1 MLSLNSMGGIMA
13 IRVGI
18 NGFGRIGRLVF
29 RIGRKNPDF
38 DFVAVNDITDAERLA
53 YLLKYDSTHGVFEE
67 NIKIDG
73 DDLVVT
79 GDRFKVLSFKDPKD
93 IPWKEL
99 GVDIVVES
107 VGIFRSRE
115 KAALHLAAGAKKVI
129 LTAPGK
135 GEPPDFT
142 CVLGINEKDYDAAN
156 HHVISNA
163 SCTTNCFAPMVKI
176 LNDNFGL
183 EKGFMTTVHAYT
195 NDQRLIDTPHK
206 AMRRGRAAAHSIIP
220 TTTGAAK
227 ATALVIPELAGKIDA
242 ISMRVPVIDGSI
254 TDFVCKVEKNTTVA
268 EINKA
273 FKDASEGVFKGLI
286 EYSEAPLVSVDI
298 IGNPHSLIFDSLET
312 KMIDGDFIKVIGWYD
327 NEWGY
332 ATRVVDLIKYI
343 GEKL

>member
-1 MLSLNSMGGIMA
+1 MA
-13 IRVGI
+13 LKIAI

-29 RIGRKNPDF
+29 RIGIKNPDF
-38 DFVAVNDITDAERLA
+38 DFVAVNDITAPENLA

-67 NIKIDG
+67 DINVENNELI
-73 DDLVVT
+73 VS
-79 GDRFKVLSFKDPKD
+79 GDRFEVLSVKSPKD
-93 IPWKEL
+93 LPWKDL
-99 GVDIVVES
+99 GVDIVVEA

-115 KAALHLAAGAKKVI
+115 KAAMHLEAGAKKVI

-142 CVLGINEKDYDAAN
+142 CVLGINEENYDPAN

-163 SCTTNCFAPMVKI
+163 SCTTNCFGPMVKV
-176 LNDNFGL
+176 LNDNFKIK
-183 EKGFMTTVHAYT
+183 KGFMTTVHAYT

-227 ATALVIPELAGKIDA
+227 AISLVMPELAGKLDA
-242 ISMRVPVIDGSI
+242 IAIRVPVIDASLV
-254 TDFVCKVEKNTTVA
+254 DFVCILEKNTTVE
-268 EINKA
+268 EINEA
-273 FKDASEGVFKGLI
+273 FKKASEGTFKGLI

-298 IGNPHSLIFDSLET
+298 IGNPYSLIFDSLQT
-312 KMIDGDFIKVIGWYD
+312 KEVDGDFIKVLGWYD

-332 ATRVVDLIKYI
+332 AMRIVDLIKHI
-343 GEKL
+343 GERL

>member
-1 MLSLNSMGGIMA
+1 MA
-13 IRVGI
+13 LKIAI

-29 RIGRKNPDF
+29 RIGIKNPDF
-38 DFVAVNDITDAERLA
+38 DFVAVNDITAPENLA

-67 NIKIDG
+67 DINVENNELI
-73 DDLVVT
+73 VS
-79 GDRFKVLSFKDPKD
+79 GDRFKVLSVKSPKD
-93 IPWKEL
+93 LPWKDL
-99 GVDIVVES
+99 GVDIVVEA

-115 KAALHLAAGAKKVI
+115 KAAMHLEAGAKKVI

-142 CVLGINEKDYDAAN
+142 CVLGINEENYDPAN

-163 SCTTNCFAPMVKI
+163 SCTTNCFGPMVKV
-176 LNDNFGL
+176 LNDNFKIK
-183 EKGFMTTVHAYT
+183 KGFMTTVHAYT

-227 ATALVIPELAGKIDA
+227 AISLVMPELAGKLDA
-242 ISMRVPVIDGSI
+242 IAIRVPVIDASLV
-254 TDFVCKVEKNTTVA
+254 DFACILEKNTSVE
-268 EINKA
+268 EINEA
-273 FKDASEGVFKGLI
+273 FKKASEGAFKGLI

-298 IGNPHSLIFDSLET
+298 IGNPYSLIFDSLQT
-312 KMIDGDFIKVIGWYD
+312 KEIGGDFIKVLGWYD

-332 ATRVVDLIKYI
+332 AMRVVDLIKHI
-343 GEKL
+343 GERL

>member
-1 MLSLNSMGGIMA
+1 MA
-13 IRVGI
+13 LKIAI

-29 RIGRKNPDF
+29 RIGIKNPDF
-38 DFVAVNDITDAERLA
+38 DFVAVNDITAPENLA

-67 NIKIDG
+67 DINVENNELI
-73 DDLVVT
+73 VS
-79 GDRFKVLSFKDPKD
+79 GDRFKVLSVKSPKD
-93 IPWKEL
+93 LPWKDL
-99 GVDIVVES
+99 GVDIVVEA

-115 KAALHLAAGAKKVI
+115 KAAMHLEAGAKKVI

-142 CVLGINEKDYDAAN
+142 CVLGINEENYDPAN

-163 SCTTNCFAPMVKI
+163 SCTTNCFGPMVKV
-176 LNDNFGL
+176 LNDNFKIK
-183 EKGFMTTVHAYT
+183 KGFMTTVHAYT

-227 ATALVIPELAGKIDA
+227 AISLVMPELAGKLDA
-242 ISMRVPVIDGSI
+242 IAIRVPVIDASLV
-254 TDFVCKVEKNTTVA
+254 DFVCILEKNTTVE
-268 EINKA
+268 EINEA
-273 FKDASEGVFKGLI
+273 FKKASEGAFKGLI

-298 IGNPHSLIFDSLET
+298 IGNPYSLIFDSLQT
-312 KMIDGDFIKVIGWYD
+312 KEVGGDFIKVLGWYD

-332 ATRVVDLIKYI
+332 AMRVVDLIKHI
-343 GEKL
+343 GERL

>member
-1 MLSLNSMGGIMA
+1 MA
-13 IRVGI
+13 LRIGI

-38 DFVAVNDITDAERLA
+38 DFVAVNDITNAENLA
-53 YLLKYDSTHGVFEE
+53 YLLKYDSTHGVLEE
-67 NIKIDG
+67 DVRIDNN
-73 DDLVVT
+73 DLIVT
-79 GDRFKVLSFKDPKD
+79 GDRFKVLSIKNPKD
-93 IPWKEL
+93 IPWKDL
-99 GVDIVVES
+99 GVDIIIEA

-115 KAALHLAAGAKKVI
+115 KAAMHLEAGAKKVI

-142 CVLGINEKDYDAAN
+142 CVLGINEEQYNPEK

-163 SCTTNCFAPMVKI
+163 SCTTNCFAPMVKL
-176 LNDNFGL
+176 LNDNYGL
-183 EKGFMTTVHAYT
+183 QRGFMTTVHAYT

-227 ATALVIPELAGKIDA
+227 AIEIVMPELTGKLDA
-242 ISMRVPVIDGSI
+242 IAIRVPVINGSLV
-254 TDFVCKVEKNTTVA
+254 DFVCILEKNATVVD
-268 EINKA
+268 INEK
-273 FKDASEGVFKGLI
+273 FKKASEEKFKGLI
-286 EYSEAPLVSVDI
+286 EYSDAPLVSVDV
-298 IGNPHSLIFDSLET
+298 IGNTHSLIFDSLET
-312 KMIDGDFIKVIGWYD
+312 KILKNNFIKLLGWYD

-332 ATRVVDLIKYI
+332 ASRIVDLIKYV

>member
-1 MLSLNSMGGIMA
+1 MA
-13 IRVGI
+13 LKIGI

-38 DFVAVNDITDAERLA
+38 DFVAVNDITDAERLG
-53 YLLKYDSTHGVFEE
+53 YLLKYDSTHGIFDEDIKVE
-67 NIKIDG
+67 NDE
-73 DDLVVT
+73 LVVM
-79 GDRFKVLSFKDPKD
+79 GDRFKVLSIKNPNE

-107 VGIFRSRE
+107 AGIFRSRE
-115 KAALHLAAGAKKVI
+115 KAALHLEAGAKKVI

-142 CVLGINEKDYDAAN
+142 CVLGINEEKYDPKN
-156 HHVISNA
+156 HDVISNA
-163 SCTTNCFAPMVKI
+163 SCTTNCFAPMVKV
-176 LNDNFGL
+176 LDDNFNV
-183 EKGFMTTVHAYT
+183 KRGFMTTVHAYT
-195 NDQRLIDTPHK
+195 NDQRLIDTPHR

-227 ATALVIPELAGKIDA
+227 AIGLVMPKFVGKIDA

-254 TDFVCKVEKNTTVA
+254 TDFVCILEKNTSIE
-268 EINKA
+268 EINDA
-273 FKDASEGVFKGLI
+273 FKTASEGTFKGLI
-286 EYSEAPLVSVDI
+286 EYSEDPLVSVDI

-312 KMIDGDFIKVIGWYD
+312 KIIESNLVKIIGWYD

-332 ATRVVDLIKYI
+332 AARVVDLIKYV
-343 GEKL
+343 GKRL